1 MQSLYVQTLADL
13 GVVGGALLLALLA
26 AALALARRA
35 TTTAQGVLGLLWLL
49 LCVGL
54 WGAQGLVAGV
64 PLAALTWFAVGFLV
78 SGAGTAE
85 GELVRLADD
94 ALYDAKHQGRNRVCE
109 REPKAQT
116 AQLAT
121 AA

>member
-1 MQSLYVQTLADL
+1 MQTLADL

-35 TTTAQGVLGLLWLL
+35 TTTAQGVIGLVWLL

-78 SGAGTAE
+78 SGSATAE
-85 GELVRLADD
+85 ARA
-94 ALYDAKHQGRNRVCE
+94 
-109 REPKAQT
+109 
-116 AQLAT
+116 
-121 AA
+121 